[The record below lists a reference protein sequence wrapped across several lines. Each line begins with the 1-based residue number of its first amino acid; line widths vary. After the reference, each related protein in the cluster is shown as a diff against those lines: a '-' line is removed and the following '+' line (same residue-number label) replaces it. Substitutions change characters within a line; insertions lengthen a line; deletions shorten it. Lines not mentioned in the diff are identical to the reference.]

1 MDKKS
6 GTAQTLKTKNSE
18 LAAKMYSQGPTS
30 TFTITLEET
39 DMKLINKKS
48 PLINIPNAMTTLSRL
63 IITCSLLLLSVIPA
77 QSQQIAVKGEKVYT
91 SAGEPI
97 TDGVVLIRDGVIEQV
112 GPASTVQIPSGYDVY
127 ESAVVTPGFIDAHSV
142 VGLAGIYNVDSDQ
155 DQLELSS
162 ALQPELR
169 ALDAYN
175 AREDLIDVLR
185 NRGVTTVHTGHGPG
199 AVISGQTMIVKTTG
213 STIGEAIVD
222 STTALAMTIGSG
234 IRSNF
239 DSPGT
244 RSKAIAMLRQQLIEA
259 QEYMDGDDDQSRD
272 LGKEALVKLLNGDI
286 YALITAH
293 KSYDIMTALRMQEE
307 FGFKLLL
314 DGAAEAYMV
323 MDEIKRAD
331 VPVIIHPTMMR
342 LGGDGEHASFE
353 TAGKLADAGIT
364 VLFQSGYEGYV
375 PKTRVV
381 HFEAAIAVANGMDYT
396 QAMNALTI
404 DAARVLGI
412 DTQTGSLEAG
422 KQADLALFNGD
433 PFEYT
438 TSAEHVIINGQVVSD
453 GE

>member
-1 MDKKS
+1 
-6 GTAQTLKTKNSE
+6 
-18 LAAKMYSQGPTS
+18 MYSQGPTS

-213 STIGEAIVD
+213 STVGEAIVD

-259 QEYMDGDDDQSRD
+259 QEYMDGDDDQPRD

-323 MDEIKRAD
+323 MDEIKGAD

-404 DAARVLGI
+404 DAALVLGI

-438 TSAEHVIINGQVVSD
+438 TSAERVIINGQVVSD

>member
-1 MDKKS
+1 MYFPD
-6 GTAQTLKTKNSE
+6 QTS
-18 LAAKMYSQGPTS
+18 M
-30 TFTITLEET
+30 FTITLEGT

-48 PLINIPNAMTTLSRL
+48 PLINILKDMSTLSRL
-63 IITCSLLLLSVIPA
+63 IITCSLLLMSVIPA
-77 QSQQIAVKGEKVYT
+77 QSQQIAVKGETVYT
-91 SAGEPI
+91 SAGESI
-97 TDGVVLIRDGVIEQV
+97 TNGVILINDGIIERV
-112 GPASTVQIPSGYDVY
+112 GPESSVRIPSGY
-127 ESAVVTPGFIDAHSV
+127 EIHEAAVVTPGFIDAHSV

-175 AREDLIDVLR
+175 AREDLIEVLR

-199 AVISGQTMIVKTTG
+199 AIISGQTMIVKTTG
-213 STIGEAIVD
+213 STVGEALVD

-244 RSKAIAMLRQQLIEA
+244 RSKAIAMLRQQLIET
-259 QEYMDGDDDQSRD
+259 QEYMEGDDDQPRD

-323 MDEIKRAD
+323 MDEIKEAG

-353 TAGKLADAGIT
+353 TAGKLADEGIT

-381 HFEAAIAVANGMDYT
+381 HFEAAIAVANGMDYN

-404 DAARVLGI
+404 NAARVLGI
-412 DTQTGSLEAG
+412 DSQTGSLEEG
-422 KQADLALFNGD
+422 KQADVVLFNGD

-438 TSAEHVIINGQVVSD
+438 TSAEQVIINGQVVSD

>member
-1 MDKKS
+1 MII
-6 GTAQTLKTKNSE
+6 
-18 LAAKMYSQGPTS
+18 P
-30 TFTITLEET
+30 EET
-39 DMKLINKKS
+39 DMKSFNTHSAAK
-48 PLINIPNAMTTLSRL
+48 NITSTAMVSLTTRL
-63 IITCSLLLLSVIPA
+63 MVSFFMILFAVLPA
-77 QSQQIAVKGEKVYT
+77 FAQQIAIKGELVHT
-91 SAGEPI
+91 SAGAPI
-97 TDGVVLIRDGVIEQV
+97 TNGVVLISDGIIEQV
-112 GPASTVQIPSGYDVY
+112 GSQSSLRIPSAY
-127 ESAVVTPGFIDAHSV
+127 EVHEAAVVTPGFIDAHSV

-169 ALDAYN
+169 AFDAYN
-175 AREDLIDVLR
+175 AREELIKVLR
-185 NRGVTTVHTGHGPG
+185 DRGITTVHTGHGPG

-213 STIGEAIVD
+213 TTVGEALID

-234 IRSNF
+234 VRSNF

-244 RSKAIAMLRQQLIEA
+244 RSKAIAMLRQQLISA
-259 QEYMDGDDDQSRD
+259 QEYMDGDEDRSRD
-272 LGKEALVKLLNGDI
+272 LGKEALAQLLNGEI
-286 YALITAH
+286 FAVITAH
-293 KSYDIMTALRMQEE
+293 RSYDIMTALRLQEE

-323 MDEIKRAD
+323 MDEIKEAG
-331 VPVIIHPTMMR
+331 VPVTIHPTMMR
-342 LGGDGEHASFE
+342 LGGDGENASFE
-353 TAGKLADAGIT
+353 TAGKLSDAGIT

-381 HFEAAIAVANGMDYT
+381 HFEAAIAVANGMDYN

-412 DTQTGSLEAG
+412 DNQTGSLERG
-422 KQADLALFNGD
+422 KQADVVLFNGD

-438 TSAEHVIINGQVVSD
+438 TTADRVIIGGQVVSE

>member
-1 MDKKS
+1 
-6 GTAQTLKTKNSE
+6 
-18 LAAKMYSQGPTS
+18 
-30 TFTITLEET
+30 
-39 DMKLINKKS
+39 MKLINKKS
-48 PLINIPNAMTTLSRL
+48 LL
-63 IITCSLLLLSVIPA
+63 IIIPKSMHSLFRLVITCTFLIALIIPVHA
-77 QSQQIAVKGEKVYT
+77 QQIAVIGDTVHT
-91 SAGEPI
+91 SAGDPI
-97 TDGVVLIRDGVIEQV
+97 PNGVVLISDGLIEQV
-112 GPASTVQIPSGYDVY
+112 GPESSVQIPSGYDVY
-127 ESAVVTPGFIDAHSV
+127 EAAVVTPGFIDAHSV

-155 DQLELSS
+155 DQLELSN

-169 ALDAYN
+169 AFDAYN
-175 AREDLIDVLR
+175 AREELIDVLR

-213 STIGEAIVD
+213 STIGDALID

-244 RSKAIAMLRQQLIEA
+244 RSKAIAMLRQQLISA
-259 QEYMDGDDDQSRD
+259 QEYIEAGDDQPRD
-272 LGKEALVKLLNGDI
+272 LGKEALVKLLNGEI
-286 YALITAH
+286 FALITAH
-293 KSYDIMTALRMQEE
+293 TSYDIMTALRLQEE

-323 MDEIKRAD
+323 MDEIKEAG

-375 PKTRVV
+375 PKTRIV
-381 HFEAAIAVANGMDYT
+381 HFEAAIAVANGMDYS

-412 DTQTGSLEAG
+412 DNQSGSLEAG

-438 TSAEHVIINGQVVSD
+438 TTAERVIIDGQVVSE